1 MSLNTPRY
9 KKVSTL
15 EALKVV
21 LDSVGTADCAL
32 DFETTSLRPKEGRVR
47 LVSLCNSRVKAVV
60 DFDQIKGGFKA
71 VAKLFN
77 RGQWVVFNAGF
88 ELRWFIDAGCP
99 DTTCL
104 DVGYLR
110 RAILG
115 GGTFRLLD
123 MVAWDLNETMS
134 KEQQTSN
141 WAAAKLSKEQLDYA
155 FLDAY
160 KTFQLWQHWSSR
172 ASDHHWGGFSMLND
186 MVPAVIEMEDAGM
199 KLDVKRHR
207 ELCLRWEKV
216 QAQQY
221 KEIRNSVSSSDVA
234 NIQSDS
240 QWSDFLSAL
249 LPDALLS
256 SWPRTEKTGQLKMST
271 DVLRQVAAHVEAS
284 TGENPLSD
292 LLDALADYKK
302 ITKYLSSFGET
313 LITKAEL
320 SSDKRVHARFN
331 IGAAKTCRFSSS
343 NPNLQ
348 QIPRDKEIMGEETSV
363 RSSFV
368 AGLGRK
374 LVTLDYSGIELRV
387 LALLAEDDQLLSDVV
402 EGDVHA
408 EVAAVVAGKKINKKT
423 KAGAAAR
430 NKAKGVSFGIIYGSG
445 AGGLST
451 TMRTTVENAQRYI
464 DFWAE
469 RYKNAF
475 NYRHKVM
482 DEATRTRYIRVI
494 DGGTIYMGKKPEL
507 PRCANY
513 PVQRAALSI
522 MANAIVRHKRT
533 LDAERADGRQRMT
546 RMLSTIHDAIIDEAS
561 SRNAKDCYALME
573 ADMIAAYL
581 DYFPD
586 APTENLV
593 EGGIGSGWGSIKP
606 IE

>member
-1 MSLNTPRY
+1 MPLNTPRY

-15 EALKVV
+15 EGLVKI
-21 LDSVGTADCAL
+21 LDIVGETDCAL
-32 DFETTSLRPKEGRVR
+32 DFETTSLRPQDGRVR
-47 LVSLCNSRVKAVV
+47 LVSLCNKKVKAVV

-71 VAKLFN
+71 VAKLFDK
-77 RGQWVVFNAGF
+77 GQWVVFNAGF

-99 DTTCL
+99 NTACL

-115 GGTFRLLD
+115 GGSFRLLD
-123 MVAWDLNETMS
+123 MVAWDLGETMS
-134 KEQQTSN
+134 KEQQLSN
-141 WAAAKLSKEQLDYA
+141 WSAKLLSREQLDYA

-160 KTFQLWQHWSSR
+160 KTFQLWQHWHSR
-172 ASDHHWGGFSMLND
+172 AASHHWGGFYMLNE
-186 MVPAVIEMEDAGM
+186 MVPAVIEMEDSGM

-216 QAQQY
+216 QRQKY
-221 KEIRNSVSSSDVA
+221 EEVRDIVSASDVA

-240 QWSDFLSAL
+240 QWSDFLGSF
-249 LPDALLS
+249 LPDALLLN
-256 SWPRTEKTGQLKMST
+256 WPRTEKTGQLKMST

-284 TGENPLSD
+284 TGENPLSN

-320 SSDKRVHARFN
+320 SKDKRVRARFN

-348 QIPRDKEIMGEETSV
+348 QIPRDNELMGEVTSV
-363 RSSFV
+363 RKSFT
-368 AGLGRK
+368 ADLGRK
-374 LVTLDYSGIELRV
+374 LVSLDYSGIELRV
-387 LALLAEDDQLLSDVV
+387 LALLAEDDQLLEDVV
-402 EGDVHA
+402 FGDVHA
-408 EVAAVVAGKKINKKT
+408 EVASVVAGKKINPKSKEGKT
-423 KAGAAAR
+423 AR
-430 NKAKGVSFGIIYGSG
+430 SKAKGVSFGIIYGSG

-464 DFWAE
+464 DFWAD

-475 NYRHKVM
+475 NYRHEIM
-482 DEATRTRYIRVI
+482 TEATRTKYIRVI

-513 PVQRAALSI
+513 PVQRAALAV
-522 MANAIVRHKRT
+522 MARAIVRHKVT
-533 LDAERADGRQRMT
+533 LDKERAAGRHRMT
-546 RMLSTIHDAIIDEAS
+546 RMLSTIHDALIDEAS
-561 SRNAKDCYALME
+561 SRNAADCLRLME
-573 ADMIAAYL
+573 KDMVAAYL
-581 DYFPD
+581 DYFPN

-593 EGGIGSGWGSIKP
+593 EGGIGKDWGTL
-606 IE
+606 E